1 MSGTLSPS
9 TMPSYEAHITVD
21 APDALAARALATSL
35 GLRFVHIELAAGQW
49 PSQPMLTFVEP
60 RSLAH
65 ALERA
70 REVTAIC
77 ERSRIC
83 VRRIKIEREL
93 DADDRAGADDA
104 RYFEAHLKLALCDE
118 AQRAQAA
125 EIAIRCGAHRSRNAR
140 RVTGDREE
148 RFLTVRTDNAEAL
161 AARVAALVAAIA
173 ERGLELLSRREECV
187 VYDSARSL
195 DQGWEGDQRASF
207 AAPGRRS

>member
-1 MSGTLSPS
+1 
-9 TMPSYEAHITVD
+9 MPSYEAHITVD
-21 APDALAARALATSL
+21 AAHALAAQALSASL
-35 GLRFVHIELAAGQW
+35 DLRFVHIELAAGQW

-60 RSLAH
+60 RSRAR

-77 ERSRIC
+77 ERSRIY

-93 DADDRAGADDA
+93 DADDRAGADADDA

-125 EIAIRCGAHRSRNAR
+125 EIALRCGAHRSRNAR

-161 AARVAALVAAIA
+161 AERVAALVTAIA